1 MSIFDGFFKFISK
14 STFSSGLI
22 TNLAQGLPCET
33 LKKSVNS
40 FKNAIITALAVTL
53 GYICISVLL
62 GGVSSFGVIFSDVV
76 PMMLDISVLLIFIHA
91 AEFSSMQNSRLR
103 KVFLILAASIFLYL
117 IGDITWAILELVIH
131 QQPFP
136 SIADIFYISFYPLFA
151 LGIYYIPKTPLSQRE
166 KLKFIVDAAVVGIT
180 FCLIFMVFLVMP
192 TIKSNGDMMGTTLSL
207 AYLIGDILLFIALMK
222 LLFNHF
228 KSIRPE
234 FLALLGMGILAMIL
248 TDGIY
253 TYQSL
258 HGTYISGGI
267 LDAGWVLSFV
277 LMGLA
282 GLLQVNTLKNS
293 FGISKSLMWLRN
305 FSFSPNLPI
314 VSVIIAYILL
324 ILVSYYSISDL
335 LYVELGV
342 GSIVFLVMFRQLVTM
357 NENKDLYLAAT
368 KEIERRKLVE
378 NDLKESIKEKEI
390 LMRELNHRVKNNLQ
404 VLSSLLNLQ
413 KFYVNGEEAVHVLQ
427 STQNRVNSMALVQGM
442 LHESNLSTV
451 DLSVY
456 IPQLL
461 DGIFNIY
468 NVDDCINVLLNVE
481 PVFMNIETAVPFGL
495 VISEIV
501 SNSVKYAF
509 PGGSGEISLDF
520 HSFDGRF
527 ELIVGDDGVGLPEN
541 IDLSNVK
548 GSLGL
553 QLVKILSKQLD
564 ASVELKRNPGTTF
577 NIKFKE
583 LDYDKRI

>member
-1 MSIFDGFFKFISK
+1 
-14 STFSSGLI
+14 
-22 TNLAQGLPCET
+22 
-33 LKKSVNS
+33 
-40 FKNAIITALAVTL
+40 
-53 GYICISVLL
+53 
-62 GGVSSFGVIFSDVV
+62 
-76 PMMLDISVLLIFIHA
+76 
-91 AEFSSMQNSRLR
+91 
-103 KVFLILAASIFLYL
+103 
-117 IGDITWAILELVIH
+117 
-131 QQPFP
+131 
-136 SIADIFYISFYPLFA
+136 
-151 LGIYYIPKTPLSQRE
+151 
-166 KLKFIVDAAVVGIT
+166 
-180 FCLIFMVFLVMP
+180 
-192 TIKSNGDMMGTTLSL
+192 
-207 AYLIGDILLFIALMK
+207 
-222 LLFNHF
+222 
-228 KSIRPE
+228 
-234 FLALLGMGILAMIL
+234 MGILAMIV
-248 TDGIY
+248 TDGIC

-258 HGTYISGGI
+258 QGTYISGGI

-282 GLLQVNTLKNS
+282 GLLQVNTLKS
-293 FGISKSLMWLRN
+293 SAGSSKSLMWLRN

-314 VSVIIAYILL
+314 ISVIIAYILL

-342 GSIVFLVMFRQLVTM
+342 GAIVFLVMFRQLVTL
-357 NENKDLYLAAT
+357 NENKDLYLAAK

-413 KFYVNGEEAVHVLQ
+413 KFYVNGEDAVHVLQ

-461 DGIFNIY
+461 DGIFKIY
-468 NVDDCINVLLNVE
+468 NVDDCIKVLLNVE

-509 PGGSGEISLDF
+509 PGRSGEISLDF
-520 HSFDGRF
+520 HSFDGGF

-541 IDLSNVK
+541 TDLNNIN

-553 QLVKILSKQLD
+553 QLVKMLLKQLD
-564 ASVELKRNPGTTF
+564 ASVKLKKNPGTTF
-577 NIKFKE
+577 NIKFRE

>member
-1 MSIFDGFFKFISK
+1 MSIIDGFFKFILK

-22 TNLAQGLPCET
+22 TNLAQRLPCET
-33 LKKSVNS
+33 PKKSVDS
-40 FKNAIITALAVTL
+40 LKNAIITAFAVTF

-62 GGVSSFGVIFSDVV
+62 GGESSLGVIFSDVV
-76 PMMLDISVLLIFIHA
+76 HVMLDISVFLIFIYA
-91 AEFSSMQNSRLR
+91 AEFSSMQSPRLR

-117 IGDITWAILELVIH
+117 IGDIIWAILELVIH

-136 SIADIFYISFYPLFA
+136 SVADVFYISFYPIFA
-151 LGIYYIPKTPLSQRE
+151 LGIYYIPKTPLSPHE
-166 KLKFIVDAAVVGIT
+166 KLKFIVDAAVVGIA

-192 TIKSNGDMMGTTLSL
+192 TIKSNGDILGTTISL
-207 AYLIGDILLFIALMK
+207 AYLIGDILLFIALLK

-228 KSIRPE
+228 ESIQPE
-234 FLALLGMGILAMIL
+234 FLAVLGMGILAMIV
-248 TDGIY
+248 TDGIC

-258 HGTYISGGI
+258 QGTYISGGI

-282 GLLQVNTLKNS
+282 GLLQVNTLKS
-293 FGISKSLMWLRN
+293 SAGSSKSLMWLRN

-314 VSVIIAYILL
+314 ISVIIAYILL

-342 GSIVFLVMFRQLVTM
+342 GAIVFLVMFRQLVTL
-357 NENKDLYLAAT
+357 NENKDLYLAAK

-413 KFYVNGEEAVHVLQ
+413 KFYVNGEDAVHVLQ

-461 DGIFNIY
+461 DGIFKIY
-468 NVDDCINVLLNVE
+468 NVDDCIKVLLNVE

-509 PGGSGEISLDF
+509 PGRSGEISLDF
-520 HSFDGRF
+520 HSFDG
-527 ELIVGDDGVGLPEN
+527 
-541 IDLSNVK
+541 DLNS
-548 GSLGL
+548 S
-553 QLVKILSKQLD
+553 
-564 ASVELKRNPGTTF
+564 
-577 NIKFKE
+577 
-583 LDYDKRI
+583 